1 MYSVHVFLVSARR
14 CSRCNSCNI
23 RLMVVAACNIQHG
36 ALSRCS
42 AVKLRYNLEIIL
54 ASSCNHNHMAY
65 CRSLSPR
72 LHTHDLLRLSR
83 SNYPILPQRSDS
95 NITATAHTLPS
106 GVIIPLPTGELL
118 G

>member
-1 MYSVHVFLVSARR
+1 MYSVLVFLVSAGRF
-14 CSRCNSCNI
+14 SRCNSCII
-23 RLMVVAACNIQHG
+23 RLLDVAACNIQHG

-42 AVKLRYNLEIIL
+42 AVELRYKLEIIL
-54 ASSCNHNHMAY
+54 ASFCNHTHMAY

-95 NITATAHTLPS
+95 KITATAHTTLWGDNPAPN
-106 GVIIPLPTGELL
+106 G
-118 G
+118 